1 MKNIRY
7 KITGLLF
14 ILIGLSGC
22 AEDDFTTF
30 QGEKSGIYMTNVSS
44 TDMYGSVST
53 YIDSISFSFALY
65 PSAITKLPISIP
77 VRIMGNIKDYDRPFI
92 LKVDESKSTAKR
104 GVHFD
109 FEDKDCIIPA
119 NEAIKKVPITIYR
132 TPDLATKT
140 YRIEFYLEAN
150 EHFTIE
156 LEKYKNTAAWN
167 APGVFLNG
175 SQFKISFNEFYNEP
189 RWWSFSASN
198 FFGRWSISKEK
209 RVNAIM
215 GWTHMDWE
223 YWRIPYG
230 RLPFAAKMLR
240 KELQA
245 LADAGTPVL
254 DDNGKYMQLV
264 NPYEV
269 DYSAYEM

>member
-1 MKNIRY
+1 MKNIKY
-7 KITGLLF
+7 KITGLFLV
-14 ILIGLSGC
+14 LIGLSGC

-30 QGEKSGIYMTNVSS
+30 QGEKTGIYMTEVSS
-44 TDMYGSVST
+44 TDMNGSVST

-65 PSAITKLPISIP
+65 PSAFTKIPISVP

-92 LKVDESKSTAKR
+92 LKVDESRSTAKR
-104 GVHFD
+104 GINFD
-109 FEDKDCIIPA
+109 YEDKDCVIPA
-119 NEAIKKVPITIYR
+119 NGAIKKVPIIIYR

-140 YRIEFYLEAN
+140 YRIEFILEAN

-175 SQFKISFNEFYNEP
+175 NRFKISFNEFYNEP
-189 RWWSFSASN
+189 RWWGYTAVN

-245 LADAGTPVL
+245 LADAGTPVI
-254 DDNGKYMQLV
+254 DDNGKYMQLAT
-264 NPYEV
+264 PYEV